1 MGIVG
6 MGQII
11 QPIAG
16 SFFALNQ
23 IVILNYYYPHIIFPH
38 FLVGKNVYIRFC
50 LIKSNSGMKFLAL
63 AANACDMN
71 EMIEIYH
78 ETLLL
83 SLPEPFNNDTKT
95 VERRDIYL
103 KEEIF
108 SVKNS
113 KETIGDQPAKKDS
126 SIMERMELPVN
137 NFLKSLKEIEAEFY
151 FVLNSIKH
159 VIHEIPDSFDTF
171 GRIMKNTET
180 NINLNSTS
188 MELSGYMEE
197 NY

>member
-1 MGIVG
+1 
-6 MGQII
+6 
-11 QPIAG
+11 
-16 SFFALNQ
+16 
-23 IVILNYYYPHIIFPH
+23 
-38 FLVGKNVYIRFC
+38 
-50 LIKSNSGMKFLAL
+50 MKFLAL

-83 SLPEPFNNDTKT
+83 SQPEPFNNENIKT
-95 VERRDIYL
+95 SDSQEIYL

-108 SVKNS
+108 SVKNF
-113 KETIGDQPAKKDS
+113 KETDAEQPLKKDS
-126 SIMERMELPVN
+126 SFMDRMELPVN
-137 NFLKSLKEIEAEFY
+137 NFLKTLKEIEAEFY

-159 VIHEIPDSFDTF
+159 VIHEIPDSLDTF

-180 NINLNSTS
+180 HINLNSTS

>member
-1 MGIVG
+1 
-6 MGQII
+6 
-11 QPIAG
+11 
-16 SFFALNQ
+16 
-23 IVILNYYYPHIIFPH
+23 
-38 FLVGKNVYIRFC
+38 
-50 LIKSNSGMKFLAL
+50 
-63 AANACDMN
+63 MN

-83 SLPEPFNNDTKT
+83 SPPVLFNNENTKAA
-95 VERRDIYL
+95 ESRDVYL

-113 KETIGDQPAKKDS
+113 KETIGDQPIKKDS
-126 SIMERMELPVN
+126 SLMERLELPVN

-159 VIHEIPDSFDTF
+159 VIHEIPDSLDTF
-171 GRIMKNTET
+171 GRIMKNTEA
-180 NINLNSTS
+180 NINLSSTS

>member
-1 MGIVG
+1 
-6 MGQII
+6 
-11 QPIAG
+11 
-16 SFFALNQ
+16 
-23 IVILNYYYPHIIFPH
+23 
-38 FLVGKNVYIRFC
+38 
-50 LIKSNSGMKFLAL
+50 MKFLAL

-83 SLPEPFNNDTKT
+83 SLPEPFNNENTKI
-95 VERRDIYL
+95 VERQDIYL
-103 KEEIF
+103 KEEAF
-108 SVKNS
+108 FVKNS
-113 KETIGDQPAKKDS
+113 TETIGNQSAKKDS
-126 SIMERMELPVN
+126 SIMDRMELPVN

-159 VIHEIPDSFDTF
+159 VIHEIPDSLDTF
-171 GRIMKNTET
+171 GRIMKNTEV
-180 NINLNSTS
+180 NIHLSSTS

>member
-1 MGIVG
+1 

-11 QPIAG
+11 QSISG
-16 SFFALNQ
+16 SGFVLNQ
-23 IVILNYYYPHIIFPH
+23 IVILNYYYPQTIFPH
-38 FLVGKNVYIRFC
+38 FLVGRNVYIRFC
-50 LIKSNSGMKFLAL
+50 HIKSNSGMKFLAL

-83 SLPEPFNNDTKT
+83 SPPGSSADNQHIN
-95 VERRDIYL
+95 L

-108 SVKNS
+108 TTRNL
-113 KETIGDQPAKKDS
+113 KEAYADQAAKKDS
-126 SIMERMELPVN
+126 SLMERMELPVN
-137 NFLKSLKEIEAEFY
+137 NFLKTLKEIEAEFY

-159 VIHEIPDSFDTF
+159 VIHEIPDSLDTF
-171 GRIMKNTET
+171 GRIMKNTEA
-180 NINLNSTS
+180 NIHLSSTTI
-188 MELSGYMEE
+188 ELSGYMEE

>member
-1 MGIVG
+1 
-6 MGQII
+6 
-11 QPIAG
+11 
-16 SFFALNQ
+16 
-23 IVILNYYYPHIIFPH
+23 
-38 FLVGKNVYIRFC
+38 
-50 LIKSNSGMKFLAL
+50 MKFLAI

-83 SLPEPFNNDTKT
+83 GPSVSFNNKNLKT
-95 VERRDIYL
+95 ADNQEYL
-103 KEEIF
+103 KEELTLL
-108 SVKNS
+108 KNF
-113 KETIGDQPAKKDS
+113 KEIKSDEPVKKDNS
-126 SIMERMELPVN
+126 FMDRMELPVN

-159 VIHEIPDSFDTF
+159 VIHEIPDSLDTF
-171 GRIMKNTET
+171 GRIMKNTEA
-180 NINLNSTS
+180 NINLNSTN

>member
-1 MGIVG
+1 
-6 MGQII
+6 
-11 QPIAG
+11 
-16 SFFALNQ
+16 
-23 IVILNYYYPHIIFPH
+23 
-38 FLVGKNVYIRFC
+38 
-50 LIKSNSGMKFLAL
+50 
-63 AANACDMN
+63 MN

-83 SLPEPFNNDTKT
+83 SPPALFNNENTKAA
-95 VERRDIYL
+95 ESRDVYL

-113 KETIGDQPAKKDS
+113 KETIGDQPIKKDS
-126 SIMERMELPVN
+126 SLMERMELPVN

-159 VIHEIPDSFDTF
+159 VIHEIPDSLDTF
-171 GRIMKNTET
+171 GRIMKNTEA
-180 NINLNSTS
+180 NINLSSTS